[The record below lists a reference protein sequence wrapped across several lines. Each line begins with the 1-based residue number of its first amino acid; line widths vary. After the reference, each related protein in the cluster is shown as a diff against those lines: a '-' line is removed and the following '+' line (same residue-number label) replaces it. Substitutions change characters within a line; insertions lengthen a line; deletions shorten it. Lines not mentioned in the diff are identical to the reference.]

1 MGFIAQEVKDV
12 LPGLVSVEKPRV
24 DEDDDRALHAMNYS
38 GVIPVLV
45 EAVKEQQKII
55 DDLKVQI
62 EKLKDGSDQTKLILE
77 LLKRVEQL
85 ESSKKTDD
93 SQSADIESADEE
105 WQGAPYLDE

>member
-12 LPGLVSVEKPRV
+12 LPGLVSVEKPRG
-24 DEDDDRALHAMNYS
+24 DEDDDRSLHAMNYS